1 MDNSTWLKEE
11 ERLDDLQRSGL
22 HIIQH
27 PHKFC
32 FGMDAIL
39 LSHFVDMKKSSRIL
53 DLGTGTGVIPLML
66 SALWPDT
73 TLEALEIQEES
84 ADMARR
90 SIGLNA
96 LDKRIHVTTGDIRE
110 ASSIY
115 GASSFDMV
123 VSNPP
128 YMNDLHGLKNPDL
141 PMAIAR
147 HEVLCTLDDVVGQA
161 ARVLK
166 PGGSFYMIHRPFRL
180 PEIISTM
187 KSHELEPKRMRLVH
201 PYVDREPNMVLIQ
214 GVRGGR
220 PMLKIDPPLIIYED
234 VHQYTPEILHLYED
248 E

>member
-39 LSHFVDMKKSSRIL
+39 LSHFVDMKKPSRIL

-96 LDKRIHVTTGDIRE
+96 LDEFTSPQVTSGKRHPSM
-110 ASSIY
+110 A
-115 GASSFDMV
+115 
-123 VSNPP
+123 
-128 YMNDLHGLKNPDL
+128 LL
-141 PMAIAR
+141 PLMW
-147 HEVLCTLDDVVGQA
+147 LSQ
-161 ARVLK
+161 
-166 PGGSFYMIHRPFRL
+166 IHR
-180 PEIISTM
+180 I
-187 KSHELEPKRMRLVH
+187 
-201 PYVDREPNMVLIQ
+201 
-214 GVRGGR
+214 
-220 PMLKIDPPLIIYED
+220 
-234 VHQYTPEILHLYED
+234 
-248 E
+248 